1 MILFHG
7 YIAVILLP
15 SKNAVLLNYIQGF
28 PSTLKANQI
37 AKDEKNGK
45 GHISKIALKVG
56 YIYLNIYDI
65 VDTCAVY
72 LLEITNQLLASP
84 GHLGSLRVGSGASE
98 NRTVRQRPS
107 YGGTGGGFI

>member
-45 GHISKIALKVG
+45 GHISKIALKVR

-72 LLEITNQLLASP
+72 LLEITNQLLGSP
-84 GHLGSLRVGSGASE
+84 GHLGSLRVGSGAGE

-107 YGGTGGGFI
+107 YGGTGGGII